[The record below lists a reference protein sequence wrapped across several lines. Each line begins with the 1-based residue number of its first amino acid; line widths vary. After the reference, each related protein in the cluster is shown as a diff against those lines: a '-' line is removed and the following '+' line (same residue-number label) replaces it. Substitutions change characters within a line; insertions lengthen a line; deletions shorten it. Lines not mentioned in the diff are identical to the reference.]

1 MSNPLKTHTDNLQD
15 GDFIFS
21 SSLTNMLEGVHGNG
35 ILLLEDYATG
45 ETGRRNAPSSLPG
58 AIAYASASTVTIK
71 GGHGILDGVVV
82 DFAGGYTNN
91 APNTL
96 TLDLDNSAYGS
107 ALTTGQQCLFVIY
120 VTTDNSS
127 GVNRIGVERSDALTS
142 FPNTPTD
149 FLNEGGSLDVDQTF
163 VLGVVKAIYTDN
175 STTMEINVV
184 SDSNIYDLRSY
195 VRPSPLY
202 LGRMSTGTIGA
213 TATNSNRVNS
223 HTDLDGVHGGGTEN
237 GTFTSSNLGGLWMG
251 ADESDNDV
259 LFFSGF
265 QGSVR
270 RTHRLGPNLVLTQGS
285 SANVTF
291 QFDDYNYF
299 ILTPT
304 GNITLTADT
313 SDSAFPPG
321 HTIFVSN
328 KHATNTVT
336 FSTSTT
342 PSSFTI
348 NGNSSAVFVF
358 DDTNWQQTMLSS
370 TATTTSSGAS
380 GLVQISDGLSGFTS
394 DSTISFNTSSTVK
407 KLTVTGDVSITNL
420 LSDAKAV
427 EFAPHSSNLGGTAN
441 RTLWIDS
448 GASYAL
454 KLGTNTILHSGN
466 TTSGSYNFIG
476 LTDTPA
482 NFTNSANKFLQVNA
496 TPNAIIFDTIAEGDL
511 PTTLPSVTSIGANGN
526 TLTAAGNVLINGTLE
541 VSGGT
546 TTISSTTITVDDKNI
561 ELGSVDSPSDTTANG
576 GGITLK
582 GPINSDK
589 TISWSSTTGA
599 WEFNKGVFPSSDSA
613 LDLGSSSVRWANGY
627 FDTVYGAGN
636 FTTITGS
643 GNVAINIDTLKVDV
657 TNDRVGINQA
667 TPLAPLQIA
676 NVGYGESTGSIS
688 VALNDGVGV
697 DSVINITLF
706 PIANFRSG
714 KLLIEFDGEDTMNGG
729 GNRVWETAEAVVTHD
744 GNTNSAI
751 TVYGLVQ
758 SNTNETLQGVYDT
771 KINSGNLIL
780 EVTPQITGI
789 VCDVR
794 VSWQAMVA

>member
-1 MSNPLKTHTDNLQD
+1 MSNPLKTHTDNLKD
-15 GDFIFS
+15 GAFIFS

-35 ILLLEDYATG
+35 ILLLEDYAVG
-45 ETGRRNAPSSLPG
+45 ESRRVTPSALPG
-58 AIAYASASTVTIK
+58 AIAYASANTVTIK
-71 GGHGILDGVVV
+71 GGHGVLDGVVV
-82 DFAGGYTNN
+82 DFAGGYSSNT
-91 APNTL
+91 PNTL
-96 TLDLDNSAYGS
+96 TLDLDSSSYGS

-127 GVNRIGVERSDALTS
+127 GVNRIGVERSSAGTS
-142 FPNTPTD
+142 FPNIPTA

-163 VLGVVKAIYTDN
+163 VLGVVKAIYADN
-175 STTMEINVV
+175 STTMKINVV
-184 SDSNIYDLRSY
+184 SNSNIYDLRSF

-202 LGRMSTGTIGA
+202 LGRMSKGAVGA
-213 TATNSNRVNS
+213 TATDSIRINS
-223 HTDLDGVHGGGTEN
+223 HADLDGIHGGGTEN
-237 GTFTSSNLGGLWMG
+237 GTFSASKLGGLWMG
-251 ADESDNDV
+251 ADEGNNDV
-259 LFFSGF
+259 LFFSGY
-265 QGSVR
+265 QSSTR

-336 FSTSTT
+336 FG
-342 PSSFTI
+342 SFTI
-348 NGNSSAVFVF
+348 NGNTSGVFVY
-358 DDTNWQQTMLSS
+358 DGSAWQQAMRSS
-370 TATTTSSGAS
+370 TSSSTSSGVS
-380 GLVQISDGLSGFTS
+380 GLVQLSDGSSGFTS
-394 DSTISFNTSSTVK
+394 DSTISFNTSSN

-427 EFAPHSSNLGGTAN
+427 EFTPHGSNLGGTAGQ
-441 RTLWIDS
+441 TLWMDS
-448 GASYAL
+448 GDSNKL
-454 KLGTNTILHSGN
+454 KLGSDTVLTSGN
-466 TTSGSYNFIG
+466 TTSASYNFVG

-482 NFTNSANKFLQVNA
+482 NFNSASNKFLQVNNGNGTNGTA
-496 TPNAIIFDTIAEGDL
+496 VEFGTIVEGDL

-526 TLTAAGNVLINGTLE
+526 TLTAAGNVLITGTLE

-561 ELGSVDSPSDTTANG
+561 ELGSVGSPSDSTANG

-582 GPINSDK
+582 GANDK

-613 LDLGSSSVRWANGY
+613 LDLGSSAIRWANGY

-643 GNVAINIDTLKVDV
+643 GNVAIDTDTLKVDV

-676 NVGYGESTGSIS
+676 NVGYGESTGSINDT
-688 VALNDGVGV
+688 LNDGSGA
-697 DSVINITLF
+697 DSKINITLF
-706 PIANFRSG
+706 PTANFRSG
-714 KLLIEFDGEDTMNGG
+714 KLLIEFDGEDTINGG
-729 GNRVWETAEAVVTHD
+729 GNRVFETAEAVVTHD
-744 GNTNSAI
+744 GTNAAI

-758 SNTNETLQGVYDT
+758 SNSNETLQGVYDT
-771 KINSGNLIL
+771 KIDSGNLIL

>member
-1 MSNPLKTHTDNLQD
+1 MSNPLKTHTDNLKD
-15 GDFIFS
+15 GAFIFS

-35 ILLLEDYATG
+35 ILLLEDYAVG
-45 ETGRRNAPSSLPG
+45 ESRRVTPSALPG
-58 AIAYASASTVTIK
+58 AIAYASANTVTIK
-71 GGHGILDGVVV
+71 GGHGVLDGVVV
-82 DFAGGYTNN
+82 DFAGGYSSNT
-91 APNTL
+91 PNTL
-96 TLDLDNSAYGS
+96 TLDLDSSSYGAYLDPGE
-107 ALTTGQQCLFVIY
+107 QCLFVIY

-142 FPNTPTD
+142 FPNTPFD

-163 VLGVVKAIYTDN
+163 VLGVVKAIYADN
-175 STTMEINVV
+175 STTMKINVV
-184 SDSNIYDLRSY
+184 SDSNIYDLRSF

-202 LGRMSTGTIGA
+202 LGRMSKGAVGA
-213 TATNSNRVNS
+213 TASDSIRINS
-223 HTDLDGVHGGGTEN
+223 HADLDGIHGGGTEN
-237 GTFTSSNLGGLWMG
+237 GTFSASKLGGIWMG
-251 ADESDNDV
+251 ADESNNDV
-259 LFFSGF
+259 LFFSGY
-265 QGSVR
+265 QSSTR

-328 KHATNTVT
+328 KHASNTVT
-336 FSTSTT
+336 LVQ
-342 PSSFTI
+342 SSGNIVI
-348 NGNSSAVFVF
+348 NGNSSAVFVY
-358 DDTNWQQTMLSS
+358 DTDSIWQQTMLSS
-370 TATTTSSGAS
+370 TATTTSSGIS
-380 GLVQISDGLSGFTS
+380 GLVQLSNGASGFVS
-394 DSTISFNTSSTVK
+394 DSTISFNTTSN

-427 EFAPHSSNLGGTAN
+427 EFTPHGSNLGGTAGQ
-441 RTLWIDS
+441 TLWMDS
-448 GASYAL
+448 GASNAL

-482 NFTNSANKFLQVNA
+482 NFNSASNKFLQVNNGNGTNGTA
-496 TPNAIIFDTIAEGDL
+496 VEFGTIVEGDL

-561 ELGSVDSPSDTTANG
+561 ELGSVGSPSDSTANG

-582 GPINSDK
+582 GANDK

-613 LDLGSSSVRWANGY
+613 LDLGSSAIRWANGY

-643 GNVAINIDTLKVDV
+643 GNVAIDTDTLKVDV

-676 NVGYGESTGSIS
+676 NVGYGEATGSITAS
-688 VALNDGVGV
+688 NNNGDGSS
-697 DSVINITLF
+697 DDHMDITLF

-714 KLLIEFDGEDTMNGG
+714 KLLIEFDGEDGSS
-729 GNRVWETAEAVVTHD
+729 NRVFETAEAVVTHD
-744 GNTNSAI
+744 GTNASI

-758 SNTNETLQGVYDT
+758 SNSNETLQGVYDT
-771 KINSGNLIL
+771 KIDSGNLIL

>member
-1 MSNPLKTHTDNLQD
+1 MSNPLKTHTDNLKD
-15 GDFIFS
+15 GGFIFS

-35 ILLLEDYATG
+35 ILLLEDYAVG
-45 ETGRRNAPSSLPG
+45 ESRRVTPSALPG
-58 AIAYASASTVTIK
+58 AIAYASANTVTIK
-71 GGHGILDGVVV
+71 GGHGVLDGVVV
-82 DFAGGYTNN
+82 DFAGGYSSNT
-91 APNTL
+91 PNTL
-96 TLDLDNSAYGS
+96 TLDLDSSSYGS

-127 GVNRIGVERSDALTS
+127 GVNRIGVERSSAGTS
-142 FPNTPTD
+142 FPNIPTA

-163 VLGVVKAIYTDN
+163 VLGVVKAIYADN
-175 STTMEINVV
+175 STTMKINVV
-184 SDSNIYDLRSY
+184 SNSNIYDLRSF

-202 LGRMSTGTIGA
+202 LGRMSKGAVGA
-213 TATNSNRVNS
+213 TATDSIRINS
-223 HTDLDGVHGGGTEN
+223 HADLDGIHGGGTEN
-237 GTFTSSNLGGLWMG
+237 GTFSASKLGGLWMG
-251 ADESDNDV
+251 ADEGNNDV
-259 LFFSGF
+259 LFFSGY
-265 QGSVR
+265 QSSTR

-328 KHATNTVT
+328 KHASNTVT
-336 FSTSTT
+336 LVQ
-342 PSSFTI
+342 SSGNIVI
-348 NGNSSAVFVF
+348 NGNSSAVFVY
-358 DDTNWQQTMLSS
+358 DTDSIWQQTMLSS
-370 TATTTSSGAS
+370 TATTTSSGIS
-380 GLVQISDGLSGFTS
+380 GLVQLSNGASGFVS
-394 DSTISFNTSSTVK
+394 DSTISFNTTSN

-427 EFAPHSSNLGGTAN
+427 GFTPHGSNLGGSSAGE
-441 RTLWIDS
+441 TLWIDS
-448 GASYAL
+448 SGSSNIF

-482 NFTNSANKFLQVNA
+482 NFDSASNKFLQVNNGNGTNGTA
-496 TPNAIIFDTIAEGDL
+496 VEFGTIVEGDL

-546 TTISSTTITVDDKNI
+546 TTISSTTITVDDQRI
-561 ELGSVDSPSDTTANG
+561 ELGAVDTPTDSTANT
-576 GGITLK
+576 GGILLRGAT
-582 GPINSDK
+582 DK

-613 LDLGSSSVRWANGY
+613 LDLGSSAIRWANGY

-643 GNVAINIDTLKVDV
+643 GNVAIDTDTLKVDV

-676 NVGYGESTGSIS
+676 NVGYGESTGSITDT
-688 VALNDGVGV
+688 NNNGDGSS
-697 DSVINITLF
+697 DDHMDITLF

-714 KLLIEFDGEDTMNGG
+714 KLLIEFDGEDTING
-729 GNRVWETAEAVVTHD
+729 GNRVYETAEAVVTHD
-744 GNTNSAI
+744 GTNAAI

-758 SNTNETLQGVYDT
+758 SNSNETPQGVYDT
-771 KINSGNLIL
+771 KIEGDNLIL

>member
-35 ILLLEDYATG
+35 ILLLEDYAVG
-45 ETGRRNAPSSLPG
+45 ESRRLTPSALPG
-58 AIAYASASTVTIK
+58 AIAYASANTVTIK
-71 GGHGILDGVVV
+71 GGHGVLDGVVV
-82 DFAGGYTNN
+82 DFAGGYSSNT
-91 APNTL
+91 PNTL
-96 TLDLDNSAYGS
+96 TLDLDSSSYGS

-127 GVNRIGVERSDALTS
+127 GVNRIGVERSSAGTS
-142 FPNTPTD
+142 FPNIPTA

-163 VLGVVKAIYTDN
+163 VLGVVKAIYADN
-175 STTMEINVV
+175 STTMKINVV
-184 SDSNIYDLRSY
+184 SDSNIYDLRSF

-202 LGRMSTGTIGA
+202 LGRMSKGAVGA
-213 TATNSNRVNS
+213 TASDSIRINS
-223 HTDLDGVHGGGTEN
+223 HADLDGIHGGGTEN
-237 GTFTSSNLGGLWMG
+237 GTFSASKLGGIWMG
-251 ADESDNDV
+251 ADESNNDV
-259 LFFSGF
+259 LFFSGY
-265 QGSVR
+265 QSSTR
-270 RTHRLGPNLVLTQGS
+270 RTHRLGPNLVLTQTNDS
-285 SANVTF
+285 DITF

-336 FSTSTT
+336 FG
-342 PSSFTI
+342 SFTI
-348 NGNSSAVFVF
+348 NGNTSGVFVY
-358 DDTNWQQTMLSS
+358 DGSAWQQAMRSS
-370 TATTTSSGAS
+370 TATTTSSGVS
-380 GLVQISDGLSGFTS
+380 GLVQLSDGSSGFIS
-394 DSTISFNTSSTVK
+394 DSTISFNTTSN

-427 EFAPHSSNLGGTAN
+427 EFTPHGSNLGGTAGQ
-441 RTLWIDS
+441 TLWMDS
-448 GASYAL
+448 GASNAL

-546 TTISSTTITVDDKNI
+546 TTISSTTITVDDQHI
-561 ELGSVDSPSDTTANG
+561 ELGAVDTPTDSTANT
-576 GGITLK
+576 GGIILK
-582 GPINSDK
+582 GATDK
-589 TISWSSTTGA
+589 TISWSSATGA
-599 WEFNKGVFPSSDSA
+599 WEFNKGVFPSGTNT
-613 LDLGSSSVRWANGY
+613 LDLGSSSVKWANGY
-627 FDTVYGAGN
+627 FTTVHGAGN
-636 FTTITGS
+636 FTTIAAS
-643 GNVAINIDTLKVDV
+643 GDVAIN
-657 TNDRVGINQA
+657 TNDFVVDTDGSNPAKVGINQA

-676 NVGYGESTGSIS
+676 NVGYGESTGSITDT
-688 VALNDGVGV
+688 NNNGDGSS
-697 DSVINITLF
+697 DDHMDITLF

-714 KLLIEFDGEDTMNGG
+714 KLLIEFDGEDTINGG
-729 GNRVWETAEAVVTHD
+729 GNRVFETAEAVVTHD
-744 GNTNSAI
+744 GTNAAI

-771 KINSGNLIL
+771 KIDSGNLIL

>member
-127 GVNRIGVERSDALTS
+127 GVNRIGVERSSAGTS
-142 FPNTPTD
+142 FPNIPTA

-251 ADESDNDV
+251 ADESNNDV

-265 QGSVR
+265 QGSAR

-336 FSTSTT
+336 FG
-342 PSSFTI
+342 SFTI
-348 NGNSSAVFVF
+348 NGNTSGVFVY
-358 DDTNWQQTMLSS
+358 DGSAWQQAMRSS
-370 TATTTSSGAS
+370 TSSSTSSGVS
-380 GLVQISDGLSGFTS
+380 GLVQISDGSSGFTS
-394 DSTISFNTSSTVK
+394 HSTISFNTSSTVK

-427 EFAPHSSNLGGTAN
+427 EFTPHGSNLGGTAGQ
-441 RTLWIDS
+441 TLWMDS
-448 GASYAL
+448 GASNVL

-526 TLTAAGNVLINGTLE
+526 TLTAAGNVLITGTLE

-561 ELGSVDSPSDTTANG
+561 ELGSVGSPSDSTANG

-582 GPINSDK
+582 GANDK

-643 GNVAINIDTLKVDV
+643 SDLNIADILFVDQS
-657 TNDRVGINQA
+657 TTKVGINQT

-676 NVGYGESTGSIS
+676 NVGYGESTGSITDT
-688 VALNDGVGV
+688 NNNGDGSS
-697 DSVINITLF
+697 DDHMDITLF

-714 KLLIEFDGEDTMNGG
+714 KLLIEFDGEDTING
-729 GNRVWETAEAVVTHD
+729 GNRVYETAEAVVTHD
-744 GNTNSAI
+744 GTNAAI

-758 SNTNETLQGVYDT
+758 SNSNETLQGVYDT
-771 KINSGNLIL
+771 KIEGDNLIL

>member
-127 GVNRIGVERSDALTS
+127 GVNRIGVERSSAGTS
-142 FPNTPTD
+142 FPNIPTA

-251 ADESDNDV
+251 ADESNNDV

-265 QGSVR
+265 QGSAR

-336 FSTSTT
+336 FG
-342 PSSFTI
+342 SFTI
-348 NGNSSAVFVF
+348 NGNTSGVFVY
-358 DDTNWQQTMLSS
+358 DGSAWQQAMRSS
-370 TATTTSSGAS
+370 TSSSTSSGVS
-380 GLVQISDGLSGFTS
+380 GLVQISDGSSGFTS
-394 DSTISFNTSSTVK
+394 HSTISFNTSSTVK

-427 EFAPHSSNLGGTAN
+427 EFTPHGSNLGGTAGQ
-441 RTLWIDS
+441 TLWMGS
-448 GASYAL
+448 GASNVL

-526 TLTAAGNVLINGTLE
+526 TLTAAGNVLITGTLE

-561 ELGSVDSPSDTTANG
+561 ELGSVGSPSDSTANG

-582 GPINSDK
+582 GANDK

-643 GNVAINIDTLKVDV
+643 SDLNIADILFVDQS
-657 TNDRVGINQA
+657 TTKVGINQT

-676 NVGYGESTGSIS
+676 NVGYGESTGSITDT
-688 VALNDGVGV
+688 NNNGDGSS
-697 DSVINITLF
+697 DDHMDITLF

-714 KLLIEFDGEDTMNGG
+714 KLLIEFDGEDTING
-729 GNRVWETAEAVVTHD
+729 GNRVYETAEAVVTHD
-744 GNTNSAI
+744 GTNAAI

-758 SNTNETLQGVYDT
+758 SNSNETLQGVYDT
-771 KINSGNLIL
+771 KIEGDNLIL

>member
-1 MSNPLKTHTDNLQD
+1 MSNPLKTHTDNLKD
-15 GDFIFS
+15 GAFIFS

-35 ILLLEDYATG
+35 ILLLEDYAVG
-45 ETGRRNAPSSLPG
+45 ESRRVTPSALPG
-58 AIAYASASTVTIK
+58 AIAYASANTVTIK
-71 GGHGILDGVVV
+71 GGHGVLDGVVV
-82 DFAGGYTNN
+82 DFAGGYSSNT
-91 APNTL
+91 PNTL
-96 TLDLDNSAYGS
+96 TLDLDSSSYGS

-127 GVNRIGVERSDALTS
+127 GVNRIGVERSSAGTS
-142 FPNTPTD
+142 FPDTPSA

-163 VLGVVKAIYTDN
+163 VLGVVKAIYADN
-175 STTMEINVV
+175 STTMKINVV
-184 SDSNIYDLRSY
+184 SNSNIYDLRSF

-202 LGRMSTGTIGA
+202 LGRMSKGAVGA
-213 TATNSNRVNS
+213 TASDSIRINS
-223 HTDLDGVHGGGTEN
+223 HADLDGIHGGGTEN
-237 GTFTSSNLGGLWMG
+237 GTFSASKLGGLWMG
-251 ADESDNDV
+251 ADESNNDI
-259 LFFSGF
+259 LFFSGY
-265 QGSVR
+265 QSSTR

-336 FSTSTT
+336 FG
-342 PSSFTI
+342 SFTI
-348 NGNSSAVFVF
+348 NGNTSGVFVY
-358 DDTNWQQTMLSS
+358 DGSAWQQAMRSS
-370 TATTTSSGAS
+370 TTSSTSSGVS
-380 GLVQISDGLSGFTS
+380 GLVQISDGSSGFTS
-394 DSTISFNTSSTVK
+394 DSTISFNTTSN

-427 EFAPHSSNLGGTAN
+427 EFTPHGSNLGGTAGQ
-441 RTLWIDS
+441 TLWMDS
-448 GASYAL
+448 GASNAL

-482 NFTNSANKFLQVNA
+482 NFTNSANKFLQVNG
-496 TPNAIIFDTIAEGDL
+496 TPDAIIFDTIAEGDL

-561 ELGSVDSPSDTTANG
+561 ELGSVGSPTDSTANG

-582 GPINSDK
+582 GANDK

-613 LDLGSSSVRWANGY
+613 LDLGSSAIRWANGY

-643 GNVAINIDTLKVDV
+643 GNVAIDTDTLKVDV

-676 NVGYGESTGSIS
+676 NVGYGEATGSITAS
-688 VALNDGVGV
+688 NNNGDGSS
-697 DSVINITLF
+697 DDHMDITLF

-714 KLLIEFDGEDTMNGG
+714 KLLIEFDGEDGSS
-729 GNRVWETAEAVVTHD
+729 NRVFETAEAVVTHD
-744 GNTNSAI
+744 GTNAAI

-771 KINSGNLIL
+771 KIDSGNLIL

>member
-35 ILLLEDYATG
+35 ILLLEDYAVG
-45 ETGRRNAPSSLPG
+45 ESRRVTPSALPG
-58 AIAYASASTVTIK
+58 AIAYASANTITIK
-71 GGHGILDGVVV
+71 GGHGVLDGTLI
-82 DFAGGYTNN
+82 DFAGGYSTNT
-91 APNTL
+91 PNTL
-96 TLDLDNSAYGS
+96 TLDLDNSNYGS
-107 ALTTGQQCLFVIY
+107 ALTSGQQCLFVIY

-127 GVNRIGVERSDALTS
+127 GVNRIGVERSSAGTS
-142 FPNTPTD
+142 FPNTPTN

-163 VLGVVKAIYTDN
+163 VLGVVKAVHAAN
-175 STTMEINVV
+175 STTMKIDIQSN
-184 SDSNIYDLRSY
+184 SNIYDLRSY

-202 LGRMSTGTIGA
+202 LGRMSKGTVGA
-213 TATNSNRVNS
+213 TASDSIRINS

-237 GTFTSSNLGGLWMG
+237 GTFSASKLGGLWMG
-251 ADESDNDV
+251 ADESNNDV
-259 LFFSGF
+259 LFFSGY
-265 QGSVR
+265 QSSTR
-270 RTHRLGPNLVLTQGS
+270 RTHRLGPNLVLVQAS
-285 SANVTF
+285 SAHITF

-299 ILTPT
+299 ILTPS
-304 GNITLTADT
+304 GNINLTPDV

-328 KHATNTVT
+328 KHASNSVTLVQSSGNIAVGGNT
-336 FSTSTT
+336 
-342 PSSFTI
+342 
-348 NGNSSAVFVF
+348 SAVFVF
-358 DDTNWQQTMLSS
+358 DGSNWHQTMLSS

-380 GLVQISDGLSGFTS
+380 GLVQLSDGSSGFTS
-394 DSTISFNTSSTVK
+394 DSTISFNTSSN

-420 LSDAKAV
+420 LSDPKAI
-427 EFAPHSSNLGGTAN
+427 EFTPHSSNLGSTAGQ
-441 RTLWIDS
+441 TLWMDS
-448 GASYAL
+448 GDSNKL
-454 KLGTNTILHSGN
+454 KLGSDTILHSGN
-466 TTSGSYNFIG
+466 TTSASYSFVG
-476 LTDTPA
+476 LSDTPA
-482 NFTNSANKFLQVNA
+482 NFNSASNKFLQVNNGNGTNGTA
-496 TPNAIIFDTIAEGDL
+496 VEFGTIVEGDL
-511 PTTLPSVTSIGANGN
+511 PTVLPSVTSIGSNGN
-526 TLTAAGNVLINGTLE
+526 TLTAAGNVLISGTLE

-561 ELGSVDSPSDTTANG
+561 ELGSVGSPDDSTANG

-582 GPINSDK
+582 GANDK
-589 TISWSSTTGA
+589 TISWSSSTGA

-613 LDLGSSSVRWANGY
+613 LDLGSSAIRWANGY

-643 GNVAINIDTLKVDV
+643 GNVAIDTDTLKVDV

-676 NVGYGESTGSIS
+676 NVGYGEATGSITAS
-688 VALNDGVGV
+688 NNNGDGSS
-697 DSVINITLF
+697 DDHMDITLF

-714 KLLIEFDGEDTMNGG
+714 KLLIEFDGEDGSS
-729 GNRVWETAEAVVTHD
+729 NRVFETAEAVVTHD
-744 GNTNSAI
+744 GTNASI

-758 SNTNETLQGVYDT
+758 SNSSETLQGVYDT
-771 KINSGNLIL
+771 KIDSGNLIL
-780 EVTPQITGI
+780 EVTPQVTGI